1 MAKKAKARK
10 TRARSKGRK
19 PARRKAVRKTTARRP
34 AGRRAK
40 AVRKG
45 RKTRAIARKSAA
57 RARTRK
63 KAAPKRTRT
72 PAARAATR
80 TARKKAAPRAR
91 APRAAA
97 KPRVPVGLLRERR
110 TLAEKPSPARAT
122 QRTDE
127 SRYAG
132 AALTGRDELVEKL
145 LEHTET
151 GPTMT
156 GGDLDA
162 DWQGAYSSGNEAPG
176 GENPTPDQAG
186 VDENGKALGIHYE
199 DNEELKL
206 GEKEAGRD
214 RHRWER
220 NPASAEN
227 YRRDRLKDK
236 K

>member
-1 MAKKAKARK
+1 MAKKARSRK
-10 TRARSKGRK
+10 TRARSTGRK
-19 PARRKAVRKTTARRP
+19 AARRKPVRKAGAGKRAARR
-34 AGRRAK
+34 ARA
-40 AVRKG
+40 ARKG
-45 RKTRAIARKSAA
+45 RKTRATARKSTA

-63 KAAPKRTRT
+63 KALPKRARK
-72 PAARAATR
+72 PAARGAKRRVAKTRRAAP
-80 TARKKAAPRAR
+80 RKKAAPKAR
-91 APRAAA
+91 APRATA
-97 KPRVPVGLLRERR
+97 KRKVPAGLIRERR
-110 TLAEKPSPARAT
+110 TLVEKPSPAQTT

-132 AALTGRDELVEKL
+132 AALTGQEELVEKL

-151 GPTMT
+151 GPAMT

-162 DWQGAYSSGNEAPG
+162 
-176 GENPTPDQAG
+176 
-186 VDENGKALGIHYE
+186 IHYE

-206 GEKEAGRD
+206 GEKETERD

-220 NPASAEN
+220 DPASAED